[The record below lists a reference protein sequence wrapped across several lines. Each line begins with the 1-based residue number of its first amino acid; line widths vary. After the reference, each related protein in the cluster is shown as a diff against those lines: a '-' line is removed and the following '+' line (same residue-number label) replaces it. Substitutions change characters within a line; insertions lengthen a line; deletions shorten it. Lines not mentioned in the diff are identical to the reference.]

1 MNRNNLILVGTIIV
15 GLGIGTIIG
24 LQQIKSSKTTTAEE
38 PVKQEETTDQRL
50 TPEQAL
56 AEYTQTRTA
65 EQKAEAIEKIKSI
78 FGEDLVITFKEAKT
92 RYYSY
97 GIPDPAAITDFA
109 QLKVI
114 EIYEDNKEFKTE
126 IDAETNEILKRE
138 KDCTTE
144 TQWVTLEQAK
154 ETAKN
159 LLAKIVENPENYT
172 LQEDKGWAKVYWV
185 FWRKQNEGEFY
196 NLLPAGK
203 GQTLA
208 KFEERTIAICLLN
221 GELMSYEYKPALTEK
236 EIIKMANQWAE
247 TQRKDIEALRRFLNS
262 PSKQFTFVNYLG
274 CSECGEG
281 GTPNSFRVYRDED
294 GYCYDIDLNG
304 IITPDTEMLKGCKTP
319 QFPRPE
325 PISDEKLEEIRNFK
339 ESPEDIEAIKKFI
352 GKPDAKIIFV
362 RNEIAEGKWIKIYRE
377 ENDPCVLYGID
388 ENGEIHRGREP
399 IEDCRIP

>member
-1 MNRNNLILVGTIIV
+1 MSRNNLILIGTIIV

-50 TPEQAL
+50 TPEQTL

-65 EQKAEAIEKIKSI
+65 EQKAEAIEKIKAI
-78 FGEDLVITFKEAKT
+78 FGENLEITFKEAKT

-97 GIPDPAAITDFA
+97 GIPDPMTTTAFA

-114 EIYEDNKEFKTE
+114 EIYEDNKGFKTE
-126 IDAETNEILKRE
+126 VDAETNEILKRE

-159 LLAKIVENPENYT
+159 LLAKIVENPESYT
-172 LQEDKGWAKVYWV
+172 LEEDKGWAKVYWV

-203 GQTLA
+203 GQGLA

-221 GELMSYEYKPALTEK
+221 GELMSYEYKPALTQKEVEK
-236 EIIKMANQWAE
+236 MVKEWEE
-247 TQRKDIEALRRFLNS
+247 TQRKDIEALRRFLGN
-262 PSKQFTFVNYLG
+262 PNMEFVFVNFLG

-281 GTPNSFRVYRDED
+281 GTPKNFKVYRDEN
-294 GYCYDIDLNG
+294 GYCYDIGEDGN
-304 IITPDTEMLKGCKTP
+304 ISPDTEVLKGCKTP
-319 QFPRPE
+319 QFQG
-325 PISDEKLEEIRNFK
+325 
-339 ESPEDIEAIKKFI
+339 SPEDIEAIKKFI
-352 GKPDAKIIFV
+352 SKPDAKIIFV

-388 ENGEIHRGREP
+388 EKGEIHQGREP
-399 IEDCRIP
+399 IEGCRIP